1 MQKQEKARID
11 IQLLRESIK
20 KLELQIE
27 DKKKQGEEIYNSLRD
42 QISF

>member
-1 MQKQEKARID
+1 MEKYKIEISQHKEMVKRF
-11 IQLLRESIK
+11 ES
-20 KLELQIE
+20 QIE